1 MRNVMFEVP
10 SIEGASLFRVTP
22 EVVSHHTEPELTVD
36 KSKAVNQPLSKRAAS
51 A

>member
-10 SIEGASLFRVTP
+10 SIEGASLCRVTA
-22 EVVSHHTEPELTVD
+22 EVVSQHKEPELVID
-36 KSKAVNQPLSKRAAS
+36 KNKGNHALGKRAAT